1 MPENPL
7 QQPVPDDP
15 VERVKVFARDL
26 AYGATRGLW
35 ATMFKYTA
43 QFHPQGWR
51 KSWSSW
57 GDEGNTGPALDEYI
71 KAKWQQDPP
80 SFRMLVSFGYLIE
93 TAEQSYQLTTDA
105 FDLLQAP
112 VTKPD
117 VFVSYRRR
125 ESSSFALLV
134 EARLRLA
141 DEHMKVFVD
150 KEIEPGEDWALVLKD
165 RVAAANVFICLIGPE
180 TFAEGSVVIDEVKW
194 ALAEKAKRPVYQIIP
209 VWHNGFGGENDRL
222 LGEYNAI
229 RIKEESAEEYEV
241 ALLRLLNRLGY
252 SNI

>member
-1 MPENPL
+1 MPDNPL
-7 QQPVPDDP
+7 GQPAPSDP

-26 AYGATRGLW
+26 AYGAAHSLW
-35 ATMFKYTA
+35 ATTFQYNA

-57 GDEGNTGPALDEYI
+57 GDEGDTGPALDDYI
-71 KAKWQQDPP
+71 KSKWQQDPP
-80 SFRMLVSFGYLIE
+80 SFRMLESFGYLIS
-93 TAEQSYQLTTDA
+93 TAEQNYQLTPDA
-105 FDLLQAP
+105 FDLLQVP

-117 VFVSYRRR
+117 VFLSYRRR

-150 KEIEPGEDWALVLKD
+150 KEIEPGAEWALVLKD

-180 TFAEGSVVIDEVKW
+180 TFAEGSVVIDEVEW
-194 ALAEKAKRPVYQIIP
+194 ALAEKAGRPAYQIIP
-209 VWHNGFGGENDRL
+209 MWHNGFGGENDRL
-222 LGEYNAI
+222 LGDYNAI
-229 RIKEESAEEYEV
+229 RIKEESAEAYEV